1 MSLKVNLG
9 YRDAPAA
16 LNFLL
21 NSLGFQPVVVYT
33 GAHQG
38 IIAHAEIRW
47 PEGGTVTL
55 HSIEE
60 DEVSAYD
67 LAQMMGKKDGYP
79 AFSVH
84 IETSNPDEI
93 YERAIEEG
101 AQVIKELETTPMG
114 RGFVVADIEGLYWS
128 FGTPLPNLVRNAAG
142 EWETEDT
149 SK

>member
-9 YRDAPAA
+9 YCDAPAA

-21 NSLGFQPVVVYT
+21 NVLGFQPVVVYT

-47 PEGGTVTL
+47 PEGGAVTL

-60 DEVSAYD
+60 DEVSVYD
-67 LAQMMGKKDGYP
+67 AVQAMDKKGGYP

-84 IETSNPDEI
+84 METSDPDKL
-93 YERAIEEG
+93 YQRAVEEG
-101 AQVIKELETTPMG
+101 AEIIKELDTTSRG
-114 RGFVVADIEGLYWS
+114 RGFIVADPEGLYWS
-128 FGTPLPNLVRNAAG
+128 FGTPLPKLLRNAEG
-142 EWETEDT
+142 EWQPEDNA
-149 SK
+149 

>member
-21 NSLGFQPVVVYT
+21 NALGFQPVVVYT

-47 PEGGTVTL
+47 PGGGSVTL

-60 DEVSAYD
+60 DEVSVYD
-67 LAQMMGKKDGYP
+67 AVQAMEKKGGYP

-84 IETSNPDEI
+84 IETEDPDTV

-101 AQVIKELETTPMG
+101 AQIIKELQTTSRG
-114 RGFVVADIEGLYWS
+114 RGFIVADPEGLYWS
-128 FGTPLPNLVRNAAG
+128 FGTALPTLVRNAEG
-142 EWETEDT
+142 EWEPEANA
-149 SK
+149 